1 MKIRNLLIVGSLLL
15 LLISAP
21 LMAQEEMPEPDL
33 RIGGL
38 PVSNGIPPVFAQLLG
53 YFEEA
58 GVTVELVPAASAQE
72 LREGIEAGELD
83 GFQADLITTLVLID
97 NGSDLRLVRH
107 AEITNHPDFA
117 IVAHAASGIESAEDL
132 RGASIAIS
140 TSTVVQYLADQLLA
154 SVGIS
159 PDEVEYVNVSSIFN
173 RFEMLQQGEIQVA
186 LLPQPFIAHSANAGH
201 HVLIDDSAAVY
212 VPEGITFS
220 AETLAEKGDAVRAFL
235 SAYERVLDEANA
247 FDDFESAT
255 AWFSA
260 EIRAS
265 IVASIQA
272 GANPA
277 LIETTLEYFTLHT
290 TAGIWLNLSTARV
303 PSEEEF
309 AHAQDWALA
318 AGLVMEA
325 QAYEDVI
332 DGSYLPEMMA
342 EDMDDMSGDDEESDE

>member
-1 MKIRNLLIVGSLLL
+1 ML
-15 LLISAP
+15 P
-21 LMAQEEMPEPDL
+21 LYVAE
-33 RIGGL
+33 
-38 PVSNGIPPVFAQLLG
+38 AAG

-58 GVTVELVPAASAQE
+58 GVAVELVPAASAQE
-72 LREGIEAGELD
+72 LREGMEAGELD
-83 GFQADLITTLVLID
+83 GFHADLITTLVLIS
-97 NGSDLRLVRH
+97 NGLVLRQVRH
-107 AEITNHPDFA
+107 VEITNHPDFA
-117 IVAHAASGIESAEDL
+117 IVANAASGIESAEDL
-132 RGASIAIS
+132 RGARIAIS

-154 SVGIS
+154 SAGIDT
-159 PDEVEYVNVSSIFN
+159 DEVEYVEVASIFN

-212 VPEGITFS
+212 VPEAITFS
-220 AETLAEKGDAVRAFL
+220 AESLAEKGDVVRAFL

-260 EIRAS
+260 EIREQ
-265 IVASIQA
+265 ITASIQA

-277 LIETTLEYFTLHT
+277 LRETTLEYFTLHT

-325 QAYEDVI
+325 RANEDVI
-332 DGSYLPEMMA
+332 DGSYLPEMM
-342 EDMDDMSGDDEESDE
+342 DDDMAGDDEESDG